1 MDEIRNRLL
10 NCLDR
15 NGIDFS
21 DETQEIDSI
30 SFITVIVDIEREFDI
45 EFPDEYLVMDSISSF
60 DKLYEIVSMLV
71 DTKKF
76 VG

>member
-1 MDEIRNRLL
+1 MDEI
-10 NCLDR
+10 R